1 MGTHPIFESD
11 FDCLTERNMSQ
22 ISESVWSN
30 RCYYEAAMDAYQVFK
45 ATGKTASSKARR
57 LVEVDM
63 DRVEQIESEN
73 KQLKDQIASIL
84 KRLEQLESQV
94 KGGVSAAPAPAA
106 EEDDEDDAAAEELKA
121 KRIADY
127 NARKAAKEEKK
138 GKVIAKS
145 NIIFDVKPWD
155 DETDLKALE
164 DSVRSITM
172 DGLLWGTGKLVAV
185 GYGIKKLQI
194 TCVIED
200 DKVSTEDLEEQ
211 MVGFEDYVQSV
222 DIVAFNKI

>member
-1 MGTHPIFESD
+1 MGTHPIFGSD

-106 EEDDEDDAAAEELKA
+106 EEDDDVDLFGSDDEDDAAAEELKA

-155 DETDLKALE
+155 DETDLKA
-164 DSVRSITM
+164 
-172 DGLLWGTGKLVAV
+172 
-185 GYGIKKLQI
+185 
-194 TCVIED
+194 
-200 DKVSTEDLEEQ
+200 
-211 MVGFEDYVQSV
+211 
-222 DIVAFNKI
+222 

>member
-11 FDCLTERNMSQ
+11 FDCLTERDMSQ

-94 KGGVSAAPAPAA
+94 KGGASAVAAPAPAA
-106 EEDDEDDAAAEELKA
+106 EEDGAAAEELKA
-121 KRIADY
+121 KRIADS

-200 DKVSTEDLEEQ
+200 DKVSTEDLEEK